1 MQDPTDLFLL
11 RGKGALVTGASR
23 GIGRAIALAYAG
35 AGAEVAIVAR
45 SSAELDALADEVAA
59 SGGRALALVCDVTKP
74 EEIAATVSRAVTELG
89 QIDVLVNNAG
99 GPVFNAPFLDIRAD
113 GWRRVLDLN
122 LMSVVSFCQAV
133 GSHMVERRSG
143 SVINVDSMGAAHP
156 SPMVSPYCAAKAAVV
171 SLTQALALEWAPAN
185 VRVNAVAPGWIRTD
199 INRAFSD
206 DAELEARVAE
216 QVPLGRWGEPADLV
230 GVALWLASDASAYV
244 TGAHIPIDGGVDV
257 VAPQS
262 FPIKER

>member
-1 MQDPTDLFLL
+1 ML

-35 AGAEVAIVAR
+35 AGAEVAVLAR
-45 SSAELDALADEVAA
+45 SAAELDALAEEIAA
-59 SGGRALALVCDVTKP
+59 FGGRAIALACDVTKP
-74 EEIAATVSRAVTELG
+74 EEIVAAVGRAVEGLG
-89 QIDVLVNNAG
+89 HIDVLVNNAG
-99 GPVFNAPFLDIRAD
+99 GPVFNAPFLEIRTD

-133 GSHMVERRSG
+133 GAHMVERRTG

-156 SPMVSPYCAAKAAVV
+156 APLVTPYCAAKAAVV
-171 SLTQALALEWAPAN
+171 SLTQALALEWASAN
-185 VRVNAVAPGWIRTD
+185 VRVNAVAPGWIRTR
-199 INRAFSD
+199 INRAFSEE
-206 DAELEARVAE
+206 AELEARVAE

-244 TGAHIPIDGGVDV
+244 TGAHIPIDGGIDV

-262 FPIKER
+262 FPDRSGR

>member
-1 MQDPTDLFLL
+1 ML

-35 AGAEVAIVAR
+35 AGAEVALLAR
-45 SSAELDALADEVAA
+45 SAAELDALAEEIAA
-59 SGGRALALVCDVTKP
+59 FGGRAIALACDVTKP
-74 EEIAATVSRAVTELG
+74 EEIGAAVGRAIEGLG
-89 QIDVLVNNAG
+89 HIDVLVNNAG
-99 GPVFNAPFLDIRAD
+99 GPVFNAPFLEIRAD

-133 GSHMVERRSG
+133 GAHMVDRRTV

-156 SPMVSPYCAAKAAVV
+156 APMVTPYCAAKAAVV
-171 SLTQALALEWAPAN
+171 SLTQALALEWAAAN
-185 VRVNAVAPGWIRTD
+185 VRVNAVAPGWIRTH

-244 TGAHIPIDGGVDV
+244 TGTHIPIDGGIDV

-262 FPIKER
+262 FPARGSGR